1 MTAPNVDDRRRH
13 MAVLAATIKV
23 CRLCPGLNI
32 AGETESAPGYG
43 AVDSPVAL
51 VGQSLCGKL
60 CMESQIPFT
69 GGSGCLLDEG
79 FTEAGITKR
88 DVFITN
94 VVHCHPAKNR
104 ESLPDWIRN
113 CSPYLSLEL
122 TIVQP
127 RVVIG
132 LGQDAK
138 LALERLYGRQAQKL
152 QRPCQPLHL
161 DTSDGGDPQLLF
173 TEHPSWIKRQHDD
186 QLERQYVTSLADAF
200 KAAFRD
206 VVK

>member
-1 MTAPNVDDRRRH
+1 
-13 MAVLAATIKV
+13 MAVLAAAIKV

-69 GGSGCLLDEG
+69 GGSGCLLDQSFER
-79 FTEAGITKR
+79 AGILKR

-94 VVHCHPAKNR
+94 VVHCHPPKNR
-104 ESLPDWIRN
+104 ESLPDWISN

-122 TIVQP
+122 RIVQP
-127 RVVIG
+127 KLVIG
-132 LGQDAK
+132 LGQDAR
-138 LALERLYGRQAQKL
+138 LALERLYGRPAHKL
-152 QRPCQPLHL
+152 QRPCQPLGIE
-161 DTSDGGDPQLLF
+161 DVDPRAPELLF
-173 TEHPSWIKRQHDD
+173 TEHPSWIQRQHND
-186 QLERQYVTSLADAF
+186 QLTNDYVASLADSFRLAF
-200 KAAFRD
+200 QVLHRNPG
-206 VVK
+206 

>member
-1 MTAPNVDDRRRH
+1 MSTSGVDDRRRH

-69 GGSGCLLDEG
+69 GGSGCLLDES
-79 FTEAGITKR
+79 FVRAGLEKR

-94 VVHCHPAKNR
+94 VVHCHPPQNR
-104 ESLPDWIRN
+104 ESLPDWVSN

-122 TIVQP
+122 KIVQP

-138 LALERLYGRQAQKL
+138 VALERMYGLKAQKL
-152 QRPCQPLHL
+152 QRPCQPLAPAAV
-161 DTSDGGDPQLLF
+161 DGRGPELLF
-173 TEHPSWIKRQHDD
+173 TEHPSWIKRQHDE
-186 QLERQYVTSLADAF
+186 QLTDQYVGSLADAYR
-200 KAAFRD
+200 AAFRG
-206 VVK
+206 VAG

>member
-1 MTAPNVDDRRRH
+1 
-13 MAVLAATIKV
+13 MAALAAAIKA

-69 GGSGCLLDEG
+69 GGSGHLLDDSFER
-79 FTEAGITKR
+79 AGIDKR

-94 VVHCHPAKNR
+94 VVHCHPPQNR
-104 ESLPDWIRN
+104 ESLQTWVSN
-113 CSPYLSLEL
+113 CSPYLNLEL

-127 RVVIG
+127 RLVIG
-132 LGQDAK
+132 LGQDARK
-138 LALERLYGRQAQKL
+138 ALEGLYGGRKAQKL
-152 QRPCQPLHL
+152 EHPCQPLDL
-161 DTSDGGDPQLLF
+161 MASDPAGPELLF

-186 QLERQYVTSLADAF
+186 QLASDYVTSLADAF
-200 KAAFRD
+200 TAAFRA
-206 VVK
+206 VGK

>member
-1 MTAPNVDDRRRH
+1 MTTPTVDDRRRH
-13 MAVLAATIKV
+13 MAVLAATIKA
-23 CRLCPGLNI
+23 CRLCPGLNV

-69 GGSGCLLDEG
+69 GGSGALLDES
-79 FTEAGITKR
+79 FKQAGIAKR

-94 VVHCHPAKNR
+94 VVHCHPPQNR
-104 ESLPDWIRN
+104 ESLNSWVSN

-122 TIVQP
+122 KIVQP

-138 LALERLYGRQAQKL
+138 VALERLYGRQAQKL
-152 QRPCQPLHL
+152 QRPCQPLGL
-161 DTSDGGDPQLLF
+161 GPADRPGPALLF
-173 TEHPSWIKRQHDD
+173 TEHPSWIKRQHDE
-186 QLERQYVTSLADAF
+186 QLTDQYVTSLADAYT
-200 KAAFRD
+200 AAFRGG
-206 VVK
+206 VT

>member
-1 MTAPNVDDRRRH
+1 

-32 AGETESAPGYG
+32 AGETESAPGHG

-51 VGQSLCGKL
+51 VGQSLCGTP

-69 GGSGCLLDEG
+69 GGSGVLLDRS
-79 FTEAGITKR
+79 FAQAGITKR

-94 VVHCHPAKNR
+94 VVHCHPPQNR
-104 ESLPDWIRN
+104 ESLENWVSN

-122 TIVQP
+122 TIVRP

-138 LALERLYGRQAQKL
+138 QALERVYSTKAQKL
-152 QRPCQPLHL
+152 QRPCQPLGIGA
-161 DTSDGGDPQLLF
+161 SDGSGPQLLF
-173 TEHPSWIKRQHDD
+173 TEHPSWIKRQHDE
-186 QLERQYVTSLADAF
+186 QLDRQYVASLADAYR
-200 KAAFRD
+200 AAFGG
-206 VVK
+206 VVST

>member
-1 MTAPNVDDRRRH
+1 

-23 CRLCPGLNI
+23 CRLCPGMNI

-51 VGQSLCGKL
+51 VGQSLCGKP

-69 GGSGCLLDEG
+69 GGSGLLLDQSFEN
-79 FTEAGITKR
+79 AGITKR

-94 VVHCHPAKNR
+94 VVHCHPPQNR
-104 ESLPDWIRN
+104 ESLQSWVSN
-113 CSPYLSLEL
+113 CSSYLSLEL
-122 TIVQP
+122 KIVRP

-138 LALERLYGRQAQKL
+138 QALEGVYGRQAQKL
-152 QRPCQPLHL
+152 QRPCQPLGIAAN
-161 DTSDGGDPQLLF
+161 DEGGPELLF
-173 TEHPSWIKRQHDD
+173 TEHPSWIKRQHDE
-186 QLERQYVTSLADAF
+186 QLAGQYVTSLADAF
-200 KAAFRD
+200 KAAFRGA
-206 VVK
+206 VN